1 MRLGGGPIP
10 RGRASEDRDL
20 MSYRVKQEFLKV
32 TTTYTRFI
40 HQTEGT
46 GIAEVR
52 EGRKQRAQEG
62 PNDVGSCA
70 PR

>member
-32 TTTYTRFI
+32 ITSHTLEKT
-40 HQTEGT
+40 HGT

-52 EGRKQRAQEG
+52 EGRRDGQISKGHSQ
-62 PNDVGSCA
+62 DVYRS
-70 PR
+70 

>member
-32 TTTYTRFI
+32 RHDRHKTHNTHTI
-40 HQTEGT
+40 HTATAQ
-46 GIAEVR
+46 AR
-52 EGRKQRAQEG
+52 QRRRAKETKKGLSQ
-62 PNDVGSCA
+62 DA
-70 PR
+70 

>member
-32 TTTYTRFI
+32 THHIIDKR
-40 HQTEGT
+40 HRDRLSRGQRGEEAEGSGGTE
-46 GIAEVR
+46 
-52 EGRKQRAQEG
+52 
-62 PNDVGSCA
+62 
-70 PR
+70 